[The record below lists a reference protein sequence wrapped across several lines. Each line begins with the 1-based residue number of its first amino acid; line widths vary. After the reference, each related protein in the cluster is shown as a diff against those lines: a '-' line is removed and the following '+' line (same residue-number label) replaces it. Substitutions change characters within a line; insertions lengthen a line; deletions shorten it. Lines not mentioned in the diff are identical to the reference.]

1 MKYKERIKKSF
12 EDEAQEEDQFIV
24 EDAQAELEGSIRATK
39 RDLTKM
45 KRELNLAKDQKP
57 FNQNLIVEKT
67 IEIKALN
74 EGLAILE
81 ELLEELF

>member
-12 EDEAQEEDQFIV
+12 EDEIQEEEQFIV

-39 RDLTKM
+39 RDLTKV
-45 KRELNLAKDQKP
+45 KRELNVAKDQRP
-57 FNQNLIVEKT
+57 FNQDLIVEKT

-81 ELLEELF
+81 DLLQELF